1 MPFVA
6 LAGVGFVGE
15 ALMALGFLVGV
26 LLMAYLIEKF
36 GGYIPYIGAWLAS
49 KAEGFLSYAVLQLS
63 STFSA
68 ALWALTNLVD
78 VTVTVVTYPMARVR
92 DFTLATAGAL
102 WWVKYAAIP
111 NAINIAINW
120 AAAGISAGY
129 TYSLNLFYQGRA
141 ELQTAY
147 NSSIAFARSVL
158 TAAYAFTAQ
167 EATVAFNY
175 ALTLYYGALAY
186 IDVRYQAAI
195 GLSYSVFH
203 AVEAD
208 LSTLRDTMYSALGL
222 VAQGL
227 EADLVNLDVRL
238 TALIEQYAAA
248 AERDAIHLVDVAS
261 SAALTTVWP
270 DLVTDVDGI
279 LAEVPDILTDIRTDL
294 ASIPRAIPTGL
305 LDALV
310 GLGAISVPLLRY
322 LKECG
327 VPMCRDLHGLM
338 DLLGDLADV
347 ATDAALL
354 GLIAESV
361 HDPRAAAHELSTV
374 AGPLVRDAQS
384 LITSLIGL

>member
-6 LAGVGFVGE
+6 VAGIGAIGE
-15 ALMALGFLVGV
+15 ALMALAFLVGV
-26 LLMAYLIEKF
+26 LLLAYLIEKF

-49 KAEGFLSYAVLQLS
+49 KAESFLAYAVLQLS
-63 STFSA
+63 SVYSS
-68 ALWALTNLVD
+68 ALWALTNLVN
-78 VTVTVVTYPMARVR
+78 VTVTCVTYPMAKVR
-92 DFTLATAGAL
+92 DFTLAAANAL
-102 WWVKYAAIP
+102 WWVKYVGLPNATNAAID
-111 NAINIAINW
+111 W
-120 AAAGISAGY
+120 ASPLISAGY

-147 NSSIAFARSVL
+147 NSVIGYANAVL
-158 TAAYAFTAQ
+158 SAAYAYTSQ
-167 EATVAFNY
+167 EIQVGFNY
-175 ALTLYYGALAY
+175 TLTLYYGALAY
-186 IDVRYQAAI
+186 ADVRYQAAI
-195 GLSYSVFH
+195 SLSYSVFH
-203 AVEAD
+203 SVETD
-208 LSTLRDTMYSALGL
+208 LASLRDTMYATIGL
-222 VAQGL
+222 VAQGI
-227 EADLVNLDVRL
+227 EGDLVNLDARL

-279 LAEVPDILTDIRTDL
+279 LAEIPDTLTDIRSDL
-294 ASIPRAIPTGL
+294 AAIPRAIPTGL

-354 GLIAESV
+354 GLIVESV
-361 HDPRAAAHELSTV
+361 EDPHGAAHELSTV
-374 AGPLVRDAQS
+374 AGPIVHEAQS
-384 LITSLIGL
+384 LILSLIGR